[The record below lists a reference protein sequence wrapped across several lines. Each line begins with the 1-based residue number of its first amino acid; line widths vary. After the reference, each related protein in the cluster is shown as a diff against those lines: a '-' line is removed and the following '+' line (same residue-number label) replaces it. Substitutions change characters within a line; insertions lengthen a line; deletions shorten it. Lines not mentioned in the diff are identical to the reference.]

1 MARDTDIETQSV
13 FVEGSITLG
22 QFLKWSGLAGS
33 GGEAKM
39 VVETGAARLNG
50 TVERHRG
57 RKLAQGDVIEVDSR
71 TRRVDFGREGLSGDA
86 G

>member
-1 MARDTDIETQSV
+1 MARDTDIETQTV
-13 FVEGSITLG
+13 IVEGPITLG

-33 GGEAKM
+33 GGEAKLL
-39 VVETGAARLNG
+39 VETGAARLNG

-57 RKLAQGDVIEVDSR
+57 CKLAQGDVVEVAGR